1 MENVLE
7 QLNVTTI
14 SLESATTGI
23 IQGFIQDDINQEVM
37 SLLEENIK
45 AEVIIAKLECFRDPL
60 FTEVKELLS
69 NVVQKSL
76 LRIEALQTQIM

>member
-1 MENVLE
+1 MENDLE
-7 QLNVTTI
+7 QVNVTTI

-37 SLLEENIK
+37 SLLEDNIK
-45 AEVIIAKLECFRDPL
+45 AEVIIAKLECFSDPL
-60 FTEVKELLS
+60 FTEVQELLS

-76 LRIEALQTQIM
+76 MRIDALESQTV

>member
-1 MENVLE
+1 MENVL
-7 QLNVTTI
+7 QQVNVTTI

-37 SLLEENIK
+37 SLLEDNRK
-45 AEVIIAKLECFRDPL
+45 AEVIIAKLECFSDPL
-60 FTEVKELLS
+60 FAEVQELLS

-76 LRIEALQTQIM
+76 SRIDALESQTI